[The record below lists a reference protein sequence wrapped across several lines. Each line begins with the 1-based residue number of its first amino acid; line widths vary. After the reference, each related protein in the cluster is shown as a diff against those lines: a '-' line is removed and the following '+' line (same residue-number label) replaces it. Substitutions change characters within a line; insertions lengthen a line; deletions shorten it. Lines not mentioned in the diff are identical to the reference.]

1 MDNEEFQILLEKH
14 HITPIINYLKIGW
27 EDVEIG
33 NRPDVVIRNYEGKLI
48 GIENTEYH
56 PTRKIQETEAKLD
69 KICKD
74 YAKILRERGDIGYQL
89 NIQFSDYVYS
99 LKRIDS
105 KKVIEEIDNCRK
117 HEFCGIYIY
126 GVDRFGVIKDDVVVG
141 RTDAFIID
149 DKIDYSEIQRCIDRK
164 EKKLIEYKKLEKN
177 QSIDEYWLNIN
188 IPLTEKVVYKQED
201 TYNVESGYKRIYLS
215 TYELGDKP
223 LRIK

>member
-1 MDNEEFQILLEKH
+1 MDNEEFQTLLEKH
-14 HITPIINYLKIGW
+14 HITPLINYLKISW

-33 NRPDVVIRNYEGKLI
+33 NRPDVVIKNYEGKII

-105 KKVIEEIDNCRK
+105 KKVIEEIDNCKK
-117 HEFCGIYIY
+117 HEFNGIYIWC
-126 GVDRFGVIKDDVVVG
+126 R
-141 RTDAFIID
+141 
-149 DKIDYSEIQRCIDRK
+149 
-164 EKKLIEYKKLEKN
+164 
-177 QSIDEYWLNIN
+177 
-188 IPLTEKVVYKQED
+188 
-201 TYNVESGYKRIYLS
+201 
-215 TYELGDKP
+215 
-223 LRIK
+223 

>member
-1 MDNEEFQILLEKH
+1 MDNEEFQTLLEKH
-14 HITPIINYLKIGW
+14 HITPLINYLKISW

-105 KKVIEEIDNCRK
+105 KKVIEEIDNCKK
-117 HEFCGIYIY
+117 HEFNGIYIWC
-126 GVDRFGVIKDDVVVG
+126 R
-141 RTDAFIID
+141 
-149 DKIDYSEIQRCIDRK
+149 
-164 EKKLIEYKKLEKN
+164 
-177 QSIDEYWLNIN
+177 
-188 IPLTEKVVYKQED
+188 
-201 TYNVESGYKRIYLS
+201 
-215 TYELGDKP
+215 
-223 LRIK
+223 

>member
-1 MDNEEFQILLEKH
+1 MNNEEYQILLEKH

-89 NIQFSDYVYS
+89 NINFSDYVYS

-117 HEFCGIYIY
+117 HKIDGIFISDIY
-126 GVDRFGVIKDDVVVG
+126 QSADIIDDVVVG
-141 RTDAFIID
+141 RMGAFFASY
-149 DKIDYSEIQRCIDRK
+149 KIDYSEIQRCIDRK